1 MKCGK
6 CAELLVS
13 LFICIFSASLFS
25 APLLSAQS
33 IPTVDVQK
41 EFKNGKTSLAGE
53 WALSWGEWTS
63 LADIASSEANFKI
76 VQLPN
81 FVNTLIDE
89 SVLSEHRF
97 GTYMLRLNNLSRTF
111 NEPAIRMRNVN
122 DAWQAWWIDE
132 SGQTQLLGASGKI
145 SKNYEAQQMRFKTSI
160 LQLPKNV
167 NSGILVVYLSAQL
180 YKRAGMYGAF
190 EVREFELANKSLLS
204 DLVSRVALIAIGLLV
219 VFQNLLFYLSRPKE
233 RVLLLLAVFAFSV
246 LVRAAVSTDYVY
258 YLLGDPVYFDILLR
272 LEYIAI
278 VWPAVAAAHFFS
290 CLYPAKFSTQAVRL
304 GYLIVFVVVTFTVL
318 MPLKQVVDHLFY
330 YQGLLGIFSFYTIW
344 LVVNSMVVKPYRSR
358 LMIISSFALFGG
370 VLNDVIAALSSSY
383 NMYISEYTLF
393 LFLFAQTQYHSLRF
407 VSALDMAEH
416 LTNNLQQE
424 VAQKTNELSIRNR
437 ELEDK
442 ADYLKLQHD
451 RIKELSET
459 DHLTGLYNRQTFD
472 GYFELKFTEAIK
484 QTENLSLIMLDIDN
498 FKKINDSY
506 GHQVGDECLQ
516 AVAKYLQ
523 KANLRKNDFVARYGG
538 EELVIV
544 LTNTNIKGAE
554 DISQRICNG
563 LSQIKCGAQQ
573 HSIIMTASF
582 GVAELVYN
590 QANSMTQL
598 LKLADDALYQAKARG
613 KNQVVKA
620 LPVKKSGPLKLKST
634 CN

>member
-1 MKCGK
+1 
-6 CAELLVS
+6 
-13 LFICIFSASLFS
+13 
-25 APLLSAQS
+25 LSAQP

>member
-1 MKCGK
+1 MRCGK

-63 LADIASSEANFKI
+63 LADIASSKANFKI

-598 LKLADDALYQAKARG
+598 IKLADDALYQAKARG